1 MEHTEWMEYL
11 IERAKVDPQYQSCL
25 EEVKRMEP
33 EFLAWRD
40 TLEEN
45 RRNVLD
51 DYLSACEELDH
62 ALLMVAGRLV

>member
-1 MEHTEWMEYL
+1 MEKQCWYEALLEQ
-11 IERAKVDPQYQSCL
+11 AKNDSQYQSCL
-25 EEVKRMEP
+25 EELKRLEP

-45 RRNVLD
+45 RRNILD

-62 ALLMVAGRLV
+62 ALLMVAGRLL